1 MVKQYEEQGHQVISA
16 QDARQGD
23 IILRTRGMK
32 LAFIAAMAALV
43 VIAVLMVVVAM
54 P

>member
-1 MVKQYEEQGHQVISA
+1 MAKETDEQGHQIISG

-23 IILRTRGMK
+23 IVLRTRGMR
-32 LAFIAAMAALV
+32 LAFIAAMASLL
-43 VIAVLMVVVAM
+43 VIAVLMVLVAL